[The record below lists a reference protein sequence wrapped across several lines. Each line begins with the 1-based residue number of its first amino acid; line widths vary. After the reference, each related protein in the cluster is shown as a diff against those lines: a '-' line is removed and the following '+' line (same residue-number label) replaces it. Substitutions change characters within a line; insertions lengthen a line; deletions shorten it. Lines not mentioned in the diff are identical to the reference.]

1 MARGVVRSHAP
12 LAPSRVPRAR
22 ANHGRPTTHRKMVQS
37 RRRIAAVRARATTNG
52 DARSIGASA
61 SASFDDDELEHA
73 STSTTTAMMS
83 VARDRAWRDGDA
95 RQIAELQTRVVD
107 AVRALDRDVRSLT
120 NDELRGKTDAFRARL
135 RAGETLDD
143 ILVEAFAVVREA
155 STREL
160 GLTHFDVQLI
170 GGALLHEGWVAEMS
184 TGEGK
189 TLVATLPAY
198 LNALDGKGVHV
209 VTVNDYLAAR
219 DATEMGRIYRFL
231 GLTVGVI
238 QSDMTSEERQRA
250 YACDITYVTNTEIGF
265 DYLRDNMA
273 NDAEELVVLTRPFN
287 FAIVDEVDSVLI
299 DEGRNPLLITGTGD
313 VNDDDQYVTAAKV
326 AESLIPGRDFK
337 VVLKEKTAELTDE
350 GMLHAEQILGV
361 NDLWDAKNPWGKYIL
376 LAVKARALFIK
387 DIDYIVRDGK
397 VIIVD
402 PSTGRVQMNR
412 RWNDNLHQAVEAK
425 EGVEINGENSI
436 IASISYQCLFKLYK
450 KLSGMTG
457 TASTESEEFFT
468 TYNLGV
474 ARVPTNKPN
483 LRIDSQTSLFLNSIP
498 RWYAVVDLIE
508 RCHAEG
514 RPVLVGTT
522 SVENSEI
529 LSDLLSRHRWVTN
542 DGRKIAGVPH
552 ELLNARPQYAAREAE
567 IIAQA
572 GRKYAV
578 TIATN
583 MAGRGTDILLGGS
596 PVGLAKR
603 ALKEKLWPAFDLGDI
618 GDAALLMYVDLSQ
631 EAQITLNQAEHVA
644 TQSTA
649 SAGSLSEEQAE
660 ELLVE
665 ALVKAEELLRR
676 GEKPGAWDKDRVLM
690 HFVNVAAYHVL
701 RDCQKQC
708 SDEREEVREVGGLQ
722 VIGTSIHDSRR
733 VDNQLRGRAARQG
746 DPGSTVFCVS
756 AEDELLQT
764 YMPGWG
770 NDKLWMFA
778 GVDEYS
784 PIVSDIVDGQLRMVQ
799 KQIEDY
805 LSSHRQS
812 TFESDRVLDGQ
823 REAVYKLR
831 RQILLSSQSAL
842 RERLFKYMARVVD
855 DACERAGV
863 SGNVHPK
870 KWNYEQLLSELR
882 CVFIGRTDFIA
893 LTRGLPTG
901 DRPHY
906 LPGVNAVG
914 ENSIRDAILSGGD
927 LPIPHEMPPLKVAP
941 AIVLA
946 AIAGVEIVMPE
957 GVVGPLMEDTEPEA
971 SDAAINE
978 RLRNR
983 LAPPSDVRDSQE
995 YIRRWSKGWHAAKA
1009 RRLRSYLTESAVQLY
1024 LDRFARLAAKD
1035 YDRAEL
1041 ESVERLWALRAI
1053 DELWQRHLVQ
1063 MEVLRSSVQVRSFG
1077 HLDPKDEFR
1086 IDGARAF
1093 VSLVESIREA
1103 MVKNIFFFIGASVE
1117 PTTNFDVDEN
1127 EDAQE
1132 RQTQNE

>member
-1 MARGVVRSHAP
+1 M
-12 LAPSRVPRAR
+12 
-22 ANHGRPTTHRKMVQS
+22 
-37 RRRIAAVRARATTNG
+37 
-52 DARSIGASA
+52 
-61 SASFDDDELEHA
+61 
-73 STSTTTAMMS
+73 
-83 VARDRAWRDGDA
+83 
-95 RQIAELQTRVVD
+95 
-107 AVRALDRDVRSLT
+107 RSLT

-483 LRIDSQTSLFLNSIP
+483 LRIDCQTSLFLNSIP

-522 SVENSEI
+522 SVENSEL

-542 DGRKIAGVPH
+542 DGRNIAGVP
-552 ELLNARPQYAAREAE
+552 ARAP
-567 IIAQA
+567 
-572 GRKYAV
+572 
-578 TIATN
+578 
-583 MAGRGTDILLGGS
+583 
-596 PVGLAKR
+596 KR
-603 ALKEKLWPAFDLGDI
+603 A
-618 GDAALLMYVDLSQ
+618 
-631 EAQITLNQAEHVA
+631 
-644 TQSTA
+644 
-649 SAGSLSEEQAE
+649 SA
-660 ELLVE
+660 V
-665 ALVKAEELLRR
+665 R
-676 GEKPGAWDKDRVLM
+676 GERS
-690 HFVNVAAYHVL
+690 
-701 RDCQKQC
+701 RDHRTGWEK
-708 SDEREEVREVGGLQ
+708 VRG
-722 VIGTSIHDSRR
+722 
-733 VDNQLRGRAARQG
+733 DNRHKHGRARYRH
-746 DPGSTVFCVS
+746 ST
-756 AEDELLQT
+756 
-764 YMPGWG
+764 
-770 NDKLWMFA
+770 
-778 GVDEYS
+778 
-784 PIVSDIVDGQLRMVQ
+784 
-799 KQIEDY
+799 
-805 LSSHRQS
+805 
-812 TFESDRVLDGQ
+812 
-823 REAVYKLR
+823 
-831 RQILLSSQSAL
+831 
-842 RERLFKYMARVVD
+842 
-855 DACERAGV
+855 
-863 SGNVHPK
+863 
-870 KWNYEQLLSELR
+870 
-882 CVFIGRTDFIA
+882 
-893 LTRGLPTG
+893 
-901 DRPHY
+901 
-906 LPGVNAVG
+906 
-914 ENSIRDAILSGGD
+914 
-927 LPIPHEMPPLKVAP
+927 
-941 AIVLA
+941 
-946 AIAGVEIVMPE
+946 
-957 GVVGPLMEDTEPEA
+957 
-971 SDAAINE
+971 
-978 RLRNR
+978 
-983 LAPPSDVRDSQE
+983 
-995 YIRRWSKGWHAAKA
+995 RW
-1009 RRLRSYLTESAVQLY
+1009 
-1024 LDRFARLAAKD
+1024 
-1035 YDRAEL
+1035 
-1041 ESVERLWALRAI
+1041 
-1053 DELWQRHLVQ
+1053 
-1063 MEVLRSSVQVRSFG
+1063 
-1077 HLDPKDEFR
+1077 
-1086 IDGARAF
+1086 
-1093 VSLVESIREA
+1093 
-1103 MVKNIFFFIGASVE
+1103 
-1117 PTTNFDVDEN
+1117 
-1127 EDAQE
+1127 
-1132 RQTQNE
+1132 